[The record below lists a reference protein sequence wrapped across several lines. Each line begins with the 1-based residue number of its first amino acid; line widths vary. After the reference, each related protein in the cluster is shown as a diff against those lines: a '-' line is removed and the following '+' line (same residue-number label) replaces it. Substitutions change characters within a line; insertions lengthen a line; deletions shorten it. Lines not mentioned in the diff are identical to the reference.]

1 MLTHSVWLEL
11 IRGYLFKEC
20 TFPLVLSSWC
30 PELPSARQQITN
42 VGFIG
47 STGYNYTQDFV
58 KEFMVPRILNEGA
71 QASQDI
77 QEHEK
82 SIGKLHFNF

>member
-1 MLTHSVWLEL
+1 M
-11 IRGYLFKEC
+11 
-20 TFPLVLSSWC
+20 PQ
-30 PELPSARQQITN
+30 LPSSARQQITN

-71 QASQDI
+71 QTQDTRT
-77 QEHEK
+77 QK
-82 SIGKLHFNF
+82 VNWVIGDLGTETPPEIEIS

>member
-1 MLTHSVWLEL
+1 MVWMGL

-20 TFPLVLSSWC
+20 TFPLVTSSWC
-30 PELPSARQQITN
+30 PSSPPPPRQQITN

-71 QASQDI
+71 QDI